1 MIWILYSFLLYFY
14 AIYIKIN
21 KLKFNF
27 YKRFKNIVLTA
38 CQLSVKCILISLDW
52 ENIHSL
58 ARDNHGY
65 NHCAITNHHDY
76 VGKIRYILPIT
87 GRVWRCNKA
96 FMAIAIVED
105 AQARK
110 AEKGRAV
117 ILRTPSPSRSCIYTG
132 GVIHSLRAVPL
143 RCIYTYTF
151 PKRSSHRSVPSPRRL
166 LSLPVLPPIFS
177 LAAGTRAASHRTFS
191 CTSRLHRAQP
201 ACIVRKDA

>member
-1 MIWILYSFLLYFY
+1 M
-14 AIYIKIN
+14 
-21 KLKFNF
+21 
-27 YKRFKNIVLTA
+27 
-38 CQLSVKCILISLDW
+38 SVKCILISLDW

-58 ARDNHGY
+58 ACDNHGY

-76 VGKIRYILPIT
+76 FGKIRYILPIT

-143 RCIYTYTF
+143 RCIYLYI
-151 PKRSSHRSVPSPRRL
+151 PEAVIPPVGSLAPSP
-166 LSLPVLPPIFS
+166 P
-177 LAAGTRAASHRTFS
+177 LAAGPTTYFLASRWHPCRIASHIFVHIALTS
-191 CTSRLHRAQP
+191 CATRLYRAEG
-201 ACIVRKDA
+201 CISHKCGASATEYFAVFCN